1 MPLTMTQ
8 LTMIQLFNGLEMSL
22 SNILKIDLF
31 LSNNRM
37 VIFLEQKKMHSYHS
51 KHLKRFPII
60 RGSNIFSIRS
70 DKVLLKVKYFV
81 NTYLKFILEDNFYLR
96 FVRGNQLFRNLRYYS
111 YSTKNQNVLQPI
123 LRNLFANGSVSIEFF
138 NEPIPYIHRPMGK
151 IIEIIEAY
159 NSNFLIMS
167 TINESL

>member
-111 YSTKNQNVLQPI
+111 NSTK
-123 LRNLFANGSVSIEFF
+123 RT
-138 NEPIPYIHRPMGK
+138 
-151 IIEIIEAY
+151 
-159 NSNFLIMS
+159 S
-167 TINESL
+167 TYS